1 MNSTHIDV
9 TIAIATW
16 NSADIIVPTLESIR
30 KQELPAHLSISILA
44 VDGGSS
50 DHTYSVCKK
59 AGARILHNPQGDPVS
74 AKILALA
81 AATSTHIMYLDHDE
95 RLLSQSA
102 IANTIKMFAEN
113 PDLKIVWQSGYDVDS
128 IGCTAN
134 LFASEFGDPY
144 SKFIYGNSA
153 MADRRINDVS
163 RSFSATCIT
172 NQGVLFRANTTRR
185 PLLLEAVAAGT
196 VAELTFLRRLYEN
209 YGTSALI
216 SPLRYMSTEMIGVA
230 ADSPIQHD
238 SAPSW
243 SSVRA
248 KIRWRVANA
257 INTDSHLHVASG
269 RHGHLISERNLKFR
283 NILYALY
290 CLTLLPVIVDYSVF
304 AVRRKRVGLLWA
316 IHLPIYVVAQILGQ
330 FFKKRLFKIR
340 YSGNYAGR

>member
-1 MNSTHIDV
+1 MTIQRL

-16 NSADIIVPTLESIR
+16 NSADIIVETLESI
-30 KQELPAHLSISILA
+30 KNQYLPLHIEVSILV

-50 DHTYSVCKK
+50 DRTYSVCKQ
-59 AGARILHNPQGDPVS
+59 AGARMLHNPKGDPVS

-81 AATSTHIMYLDHDE
+81 AATGTHIMYLDHDE
-95 RLLSQSA
+95 RLLAQSA
-102 IANTIKMFAEN
+102 IANVMKMFVEN

-134 LFASEFGDPY
+134 LFVSEFGDPY
-144 SKFIYGNSA
+144 SKFVYGNSA
-153 MADRRINDVS
+153 MADRRIKDLN
-163 RSFSATCIT
+163 RSFSSRHIT
-172 NQGVLFRANTTRR
+172 RNGVLFRANATRR
-185 PLLLEAVAAGT
+185 PLLLEAAAAGT
-196 VAELTFLRRLYEN
+196 VAELTFLRRLYET
-209 YGTSALI
+209 YGTTALI

-230 ADSPIQHD
+230 SGSPIQHD

-283 NILYALY
+283 NLLYALY

-330 FFKKRLFKIR
+330 FLKKRLFKIR